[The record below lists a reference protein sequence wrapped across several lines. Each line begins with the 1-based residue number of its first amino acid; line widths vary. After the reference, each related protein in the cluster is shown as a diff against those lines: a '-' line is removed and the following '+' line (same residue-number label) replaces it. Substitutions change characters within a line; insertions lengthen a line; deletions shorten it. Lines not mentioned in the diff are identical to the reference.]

1 MATPVAKI
9 DSPTSAAGQAQALM
23 RQEQANEL
31 IFAVVGHVGSGTTAV
46 ADQLQA
52 LLMDE
57 KEGDKY
63 DVHILKARKVILDWA
78 KIRGKETPPE
88 DKDDLNVVTRLQ
100 DLGDDMRKETTDNS
114 VVARAL
120 VGEVRARR
128 AERVGASLDDKP
140 IPPDGKPRAYI
151 LDSIRHPAE
160 VHLLRHVYQDAF
172 VLIGV
177 VCDEDVRRSRI
188 TSKYKNAGEGYAREF
203 MQRDARAKPKYGQR
217 VSDAFH
223 LADYFVDNTV
233 DRKDVKEWD
242 LPDQLSRLRKIIT
255 HSEIMRPEISETAMS
270 YAHAA
275 AMRSACLSRQVG
287 AALVDAEGNLIASGT
302 NEVPSPGGGVYG
314 RALHSDQD
322 DRCALFARNDGAF
335 RCSNTTEQNEII
347 SDLIASIPELRDA
360 SPERMFLLPLNIRE
374 TRIGDLIEFSR
385 AVHAEMD
392 ALLSA
397 GRAGTST
404 VGSKLFV
411 TTFPCHY
418 CARHIVAAGVDEVQ
432 YIEPY
437 PKSQAVKLHS
447 DSITTTKVGR
457 KPVSESGG
465 KVLFRPFTGVAPR
478 LYKRAFEKD
487 RDLKNASSGIREL
500 GSPDWGTAWHLR
512 RLGYTE
518 LEALLA
524 KPV

>member
-1 MATPVAKI
+1 MAKPLEKSI
-9 DSPTSAAGQAQALM
+9 ALTQLGRESQTLM
-23 RQEQANEL
+23 KEEHANEL

-46 ADQLQA
+46 AEQLRA
-52 LLMDE
+52 LFINE
-57 KEGDKY
+57 QEGKKY
-63 DVHILKARKVILDWA
+63 DVHILKARAVILNWA
-78 KIRGKETPPE
+78 KSKSREIPP
-88 DKDDLNVVTRLQ
+88 DAKDDLEVVTKLQ
-100 DLGDDMRKETTDNS
+100 DLGDDMRKDTGDNS
-114 VVARAL
+114 VVARSL
-120 VGEVRARR
+120 IVEIRKTRARQI
-128 AERVGASLDDKP
+128 GASLDEKP
-140 IPPDGKPRAYI
+140 VPPDGQPRVYV

-177 VCDEDVRRSRI
+177 VCDEDVRRGRI
-188 TSKYKNAGEGYAREF
+188 TGKYKNAGAENARKF
-203 MQRDARAKPKYGQR
+203 MKRDERAKPKYGQR

-223 LADYFVDNTV
+223 LADYFVDNTI
-233 DRKDVKEWD
+233 DRSDVKEWT

-255 HSEIMRPEISETAMS
+255 HSEIMRPDVSETAMHH
-270 YAHAA
+270 AQAA

-287 AALVDAEGNLIASGT
+287 AALVDDSGNLIASGT
-302 NEVPSPGGGVYG
+302 NEVPSAGGGVYG
-314 RALHSDQD
+314 RSLIEDD
-322 DRCALFARNDGAF
+322 DRCAYSAREGGEF
-335 RCSNTTEQNEII
+335 RCSNTTEQNQII
-347 SDLIASIPELRDA
+347 QDLIREIPELSNA
-360 SPERMFLLPLNIRE
+360 QPERKLMLPSNIRD

-397 GRAGTST
+397 ARTGTST
-404 VGSKLFV
+404 VRTKLFV

-437 PKSQAVKLHS
+437 PKSQAIRLHS
-447 DSITTTKVGR
+447 DSITTSKKDRITPPR
-457 KPVSESGG
+457 AGG

-487 RDLKNASSGIREL
+487 RDLKDGKIGIRQL
-500 GSPDWGTAWHLR
+500 GNPDWGTAWHLR
-512 RLGYTE
+512 RVGYTE

-524 KPV
+524 KSG